1 MIDFNKKIKNSN
13 KFRQPALEFIKTG
26 KYCQYPAGCT
36 EYYTYW
42 DEQKDRCING
52 YTAEDGDYI
61 TGYNYFYINFCPMQR
76 IVNTVTKLP
85 NGETKVK
92 RDSVVTFPDFYDY
105 DYFYFQAVQE
115 AEDKGKHICLLKSRR
130 KG

>member
-61 TGYNYFYINFCPMQR
+61 TGYNYFYINFCPIQR
-76 IVNTVTKLP
+76 IVHEIKNKPDGT
-85 NGETKVK
+85 TKVVK
-92 RDSVVTFPDFYDY
+92 KT
-105 DYFYFQAVQE
+105 
-115 AEDKGKHICLLKSRR
+115 
-130 KG
+130 